1 MWKAILLYNT
11 QAGRGKIERNVDRI
25 VEIFREADC
34 AIQPQVIEFGKNPFD
49 GNEDVNLVVVAGGDG
64 TLNYSPSS

>member
-34 AIQPQVIEFGKNPFD
+34 DIQPQVIEFG
-49 GNEDVNLVVVAGGDG
+49 
-64 TLNYSPSS
+64 